1 MVQGYYDDALE
12 FIRVERLQIIATMT
26 PPGSVGRHALSTRFT
41 ARTRVLSMGYPSGC
55 GGPMCCAM
63 LRLAFNGAAAQRTGV
78 LRWLGGYGILPSLHG
93 VLRCNVLRL
102 LRGVVRRP

>member
-41 ARTRVLSMGYPSGC
+41 ARTRVLSMGYPSEC
-55 GGPMCCAM
+55 SAPCAARCCAWHLTVQRPSALVYFAGLAAM
-63 LRLAFNGAAAQRTGV
+63 AYCRLCTE
-78 LRWLGGYGILPSLHG
+78 
-93 VLRCNVLRL
+93 C
-102 LRGVVRRP
+102 